1 MFNFFKR
8 LKAYAFSQKKFNKT
22 GHFKRLDLLA
32 LEERVVPA
40 TFTVVNNLDSGT
52 GSLRQD
58 IIDANTT
65 AGNDTIDFAFAT
77 GTSPYTITLASAL
90 PNIAATSTAGTLTI
104 NGLGA
109 NNLIIDANQGN
120 FSIFTIAT
128 GGNLT
133 ISGVTVTGANAAGY
147 GGAFKNSGALSI
159 FNSTLSGNIS
169 ASDGGSVG
177 NYFGGTLYIANSTLS
192 ANTAAARGAV

>member
-1 MFNFFKR
+1 M
-8 LKAYAFSQKKFNKT
+8 
-22 GHFKRLDLLA
+22 
-32 LEERVVPA
+32 VPA

-52 GSLRQD
+52 GSLRQA

-104 NGLGA
+104 NGLGE

-147 GGAFKNSGALSI
+147 GGALKNSGALSI
-159 FNSTLSGNIS
+159 FNSTLSGNTS
-169 ASDGGSVG
+169 ASDGGAVG
-177 NYFGGTLYIANSTLS
+177 NYFGGSLYIANSTLS
-192 ANTAAARGAV
+192 GNIASQGGAFANGGTITITDSTLSANTAARGAV

>member
-1 MFNFFKR
+1 M
-8 LKAYAFSQKKFNKT
+8 
-22 GHFKRLDLLA
+22 DLLG

-52 GSLRQD
+52 GSLRQA

-104 NGLGA
+104 NGLG
-109 NNLIIDANQGN
+109 
-120 FSIFTIAT
+120 
-128 GGNLT
+128 
-133 ISGVTVTGANAAGY
+133 
-147 GGAFKNSGALSI
+147 
-159 FNSTLSGNIS
+159 
-169 ASDGGSVG
+169 
-177 NYFGGTLYIANSTLS
+177 
-192 ANTAAARGAV
+192 

>member
-1 MFNFFKR
+1 M
-8 LKAYAFSQKKFNKT
+8 
-22 GHFKRLDLLA
+22 DLLA

-52 GSLRQD
+52 GSLRQA

-104 NGLGA
+104 MVLA
-109 NNLIIDANQGN
+109 KTTLLLMLIRATLV
-120 FSIFTIAT
+120 FSPSPLVAI
-128 GGNLT
+128 
-133 ISGVTVTGANAAGY
+133 
-147 GGAFKNSGALSI
+147 
-159 FNSTLSGNIS
+159 
-169 ASDGGSVG
+169 
-177 NYFGGTLYIANSTLS
+177 
-192 ANTAAARGAV
+192 